1 MRILIVHNMR
11 AGNRSDDIFTFIRSL
26 AEFGMDEIVCR
37 PIHHGMHLAD
47 ALHDAQSFDLIVS
60 SGGDGTASKITYAL
74 ANSDIPVMIYPS
86 GTANLLANNLGTDRE
101 AVSLARLISHPH
113 TQRFD
118 MGEMMWVDQQG
129 EQHRSGFSLIAGAG
143 YDATIMRAAEKL
155 KPTLGMGA
163 YYAGILANPF
173 PKTSRFTITHD
184 GEVTTVNAI
193 AVLLVNF
200 GELPMELSLSPSNQ
214 ADDGMFDIVIVKA
227 STPVTLLPTLVSAFI
242 DKGGEILQR
251 PKIEVLRAREVT
263 IDCDPALP
271 IQFDGELVAGAT
283 TPFKARIIPGAS
295 NLVVS
300 EGSTYLKMQAK
311 RKKGRKKRE
320 SHRSNQ

>member
-11 AGNRSDDIFTFIRSL
+11 AGNRSDDIFTFIRNL

-37 PIHHGMHLAD
+37 PIHDGTHLAD
-47 ALHDAQSFDLIVS
+47 ALHDATDFDLIVS

-74 ANSDIPVMIYPS
+74 ANTDIPVMIYPS
-86 GTANLLANNLGTDRE
+86 GTANLLANNLGTDGE
-101 AVSLARLISHPH
+101 AAALARLISHPH
-113 TQRFD
+113 TQHFD
-118 MGEMMWVDQQG
+118 LGEISWKDQDG
-129 EQHRSGFSLIAGAG
+129 KEQHSGFSLIAGAG

-173 PKTSRFTITHD
+173 PKTSHFTIEHD
-184 GEVTTVNAI
+184 DEVTEVDAI

-200 GELPMELSLSPSNQ
+200 GELPMELSLSPTNQ
-214 ADDGMFDIVIVKA
+214 ADDGYFDIVIVKA

-242 DKGGEILQR
+242 DKGGEVLQR
-251 PKIEVLRAREVT
+251 PKIDIIRARKVR

-271 IQFDGELVAGAT
+271 IQYDGELVLNAS
-283 TPFKARIIPGAS
+283 TPFQARIIPQAS
-295 NLVVS
+295 NLIVS
-300 EGSTYLKMQAK
+300 DRSTYLKKQQK
-311 RKKGRKKRE
+311 RKQRTR
-320 SHRSNQ
+320 RFPA